1 MDSTTTTKLATA
13 EIESSKMSNGDSKSA
28 SDFQS
33 LDAKIDMLQT
43 KLLPPIP
50 HLLQVPTRD
59 PYMGARPWETNRNTP
74 FEGWEW
80 EHLQYMTLVPGDCR
94 GVARPK
100 GGWEEEMNARSPY
113 NMSRSRSGTATPRSE
128 RDPNKPRS
136 KISLA
141 DYKNGIRAT
150 KKPVE
155 SQPTVDADKDKGS
168 VKTAKTEPS
177 KIAQNGNVEPKMY
190 VISILLLYCLRML
203 TDLCSSVTPKPAE
216 PIKAADAPKPSMPAP
231 SEKHSALQ
239 TSKVLDNALP
249 SKPREMQ
256 TPQAVKIQN
265 PRPEAAQLPPK
276 PSEPRSQLKRPLE
289 KSDQSQPE
297 KRMKVEFKA
306 SPRPL
311 SSSHQRHPSDPMSKI
326 VGTDVRSK
334 PLTPKPVLSA
344 SKGMNDISPEKPV
357 DARKALKPLPEPM
370 SQAKEKSP
378 ASKIPEMPRLLSPLP
393 EYLTSPNPAGFG
405 SSQNA
410 TSDESAKLGHASH
423 AKSPVKKAVAATP
436 PPKEK
441 ERPEKISNS
450 SLRLPELLPK
460 ELPPN
465 VEEMLSKTRLLAPA
479 KKLGTVQARRE
490 RSRNPDTP
498 GVARKAPKLSAAEK
512 RRLSRE
518 SDSPTGK
525 AEEPEHRL
533 LVKLKYR
540 KQYAKSIERILKT
553 KPVPNREVAEL
564 TNGIVAAK
572 PSASKLKVNE
582 SKRPRLQDDQPDASA
597 KRTKLPAKIDSEK
610 QVAPSTRLTA
620 AFKSPAIPPPSSQ
633 KLSDIP
639 KNISKNTPKKSEA
652 VKSGVIRKMDS
663 NEGNASTP
671 LSETTS
677 TPASTERPRTNGH
690 DSSAAEID
698 NLKRIHAQYAQ
709 LGTTLKRKRDQF
721 LHDNDHQMASI
732 AGTESLIA
740 YLVSFD
746 AFDRLCR
753 LRHRPN
759 TGGNWPTLFPLL
771 LRIHEHAKNFPVL
784 DMLIFLVG
792 GVASDALLAVHSKR
806 LSEDTSSSSA
816 ESLLFHQEMT
826 TNINR
831 RRDLWD
837 RYYAK
842 CQELFQQHP
851 EQMVDGTALSFV
863 RCAGG
868 QDRPISTIKV
878 EASKILREFI
888 ANQGVTWDMK
898 LDF

>member
-1 MDSTTTTKLATA
+1 MDSTKTPKLATT
-13 EIESSKMSNGDSKSA
+13 EMEPSKISNGDSKSA
-28 SDFQS
+28 SAFQS
-33 LDAKIDMLQT
+33 LDAKIDMLQS

-100 GGWEEEMNARSPY
+100 GGWEEEINARSPY

-141 DYKNGIRAT
+141 DYKNGIRAA

-155 SQPTVDADKDKGS
+155 SQATVDADKDKGS
-168 VKTAKTEPS
+168 GKTAKTEPP
-177 KIAQNGNVEPKMY
+177 KIAQNGNVEPKRY
-190 VISILLLYCLRML
+190 AINILLLYCLRML
-203 TDLCSSVTPKPAE
+203 TDLCSSVPPKPAE
-216 PIKAADAPKPSMPAP
+216 SIKAADAPKPSMPAP
-231 SEKHSALQ
+231 SEKPSALQ
-239 TSKVLDNALP
+239 TSKALDNALP
-249 SKPREMQ
+249 SKPRETQ

-265 PRPEAAQLPPK
+265 PRPEGAQLPPK
-276 PSEPRSQLKRPLE
+276 PSEPKSQLKRSFE

-297 KRMKVEFKA
+297 KRMKIESKP
-306 SPRPL
+306 SPQPL
-311 SSSHQRHPSDPMSKI
+311 NSSHQRHPSDPMSKI

-334 PLTPKPVLSA
+334 PSTPKPALSA
-344 SKGMNDISPEKPV
+344 SKGVNDISPEKPA
-357 DARKALKPLPEPM
+357 DAKKDLKPLPEPM

-378 ASKIPEMPRLLSPLP
+378 APKIPEMPRLLSPLP
-393 EYLTSPNPAGFG
+393 EYLTSPNPVGFG
-405 SSQNA
+405 SNQNV
-410 TSDESAKLGHASH
+410 TSDKSAKLGHASH
-423 AKSPVKKAVAATP
+423 AKSPVKKAAHATSP
-436 PPKEK
+436 QKEK
-441 ERPEKISNS
+441 ERPEKNS
-450 SLRLPELLPK
+450 PFRLPELLPK

-465 VEEMLSKTRLLAPA
+465 VEEMLSKARQSAPA

-525 AEEPEHRL
+525 AEEPAHIL
-533 LVKLKYR
+533 LVKLKYK

-572 PSASKLKVNE
+572 PSASKPKVNE
-582 SKRPRLQDDQPDASA
+582 SKRPRLRDDQPEPSA
-597 KRTKLPAKIDSEK
+597 KRTKLPAKLDSEK
-610 QVAPSTRLTA
+610 QVASSTPLTA
-620 AFKSPAIPPPSSQ
+620 AFKSPAIPPSSYQ
-633 KLSDIP
+633 KFSDVP
-639 KNISKNTPKKSEA
+639 KNTLKNTPKKGEV
-652 VKSGVIRKMDS
+652 VKSGATRKMDS

-671 LSETTS
+671 PSETIS
-677 TPASTERPRTNGH
+677 TPASAERPRTNGH
-690 DSSAAEID
+690 DSSAEID
-698 NLKRIHAQYAQ
+698 NLKRTHALYTQ

-721 LHDNDHQMASI
+721 LLDDDHQMASI

-771 LRIHEHAKNFPVL
+771 FRIHEHAKNFPVL
-784 DMLIFLVG
+784 DIVIFLLG

-806 LSEDTSSSSA
+806 LSEDTSSGSA
-816 ESLLFHQEMT
+816 ESLLFRQEMT

-851 EQMVDGTALSFV
+851 EQMADGTALSFV

-868 QDRPISTIKV
+868 QGRPISTIKV
-878 EASKILREFI
+878 EASKILKEFI
-888 ANQGVTWDMK
+888 ANQGLTWDMK